1 MKIILEFENIEEYKT
16 FLEIKDKATIESEL
30 QKLPL
35 KKENITIKSDKN
47 K

>member
-16 FLEIKDKATIESEL
+16 FLEIKDKVTIESEL